1 MRRLR
6 LLLIAV
12 VALFVLV
19 GFAPQAGAQ
28 EEGGE
33 AEETEEHAEPSSHA
47 AEECIHVLE
56 DGGAVEDCQE
66 APNPILPET
75 NEIIW
80 GTVGF
85 AVVFFFVW
93 RMGLPAIKQGMNAR
107 TERIRNDLDS
117 AEALKAEAD
126 TVLADYRSQLA
137 DAKTESSRIIE
148 EARQQADSMK
158 RELAVKAES
167 DIAEMRQKAAA
178 DIEAAKVQAIADLR
192 GEVTAL
198 AIGAAEQVIE
208 RNLDNAANQALVES
222 YIDRVGA
229 AR

>member
-1 MRRLR
+1 MRRFR
-6 LLLIAV
+6 LLLVAV
-12 VALFVLV
+12 VAFFVLV
-19 GFAPQAGAQ
+19 GFAPQAWAQ

-33 AEETEEHAEPSSHA
+33 ATVEKSHD
-47 AEECIHVLE
+47 AEECEKILNE
-56 DGGAVEDCQE
+56 GGEPDDCHE
-66 APNPILPET
+66 APNPILPEL

-80 GTVGF
+80 GTIGF
-85 AVVFFFVW
+85 AAVFGFVYW
-93 RMGLPAIKQGMNAR
+93 KGLPAIKGGMNAR

-117 AEALKAEAD
+117 AETLKAEAD

-137 DAKTESSRIIE
+137 DAKSESSRIIE
-148 EARQQADSMK
+148 EARQQADAMK
-158 RELAVKAES
+158 RELAVRAEA

-208 RNLDNAANQALVES
+208 RNLDSAANTALVES

>member
-6 LLLIAV
+6 LLLVAV

-19 GFAPQAGAQ
+19 GLAPQAWAQ

-33 AEETEEHAEPSSHA
+33 AEATEEAEISHS
-47 AEECIHVLE
+47 AEECIHLLE
-56 DGGAVEDCQE
+56 AGEEIDACQE

-85 AVVFFFVW
+85 AAVFAFVYW
-93 RMGLPAIKQGMNAR
+93 KGLPAIKGGMNAR

-137 DAKTESSRIIE
+137 EAKTESSRIIE

-158 RELAVKAES
+158 RELSVKAEA
-167 DIAEMRQKAAA
+167 DIAELRQKASA
-178 DIEAAKVQAIADLR
+178 DIDAAKVQAIADLR

-222 YIDRVGA
+222 YIDQVGA